1 MATAL
6 STTNADKAKRTR
18 TNVKQSKF
26 GCFTCKAR
34 RIKCDEGKPACRRC
48 LTTNRSCQG
57 YPQGA
62 PESPSS
68 TSTSVVSLSPL
79 ASSLSSAATS
89 PSSTFTINPTCFSS
103 PFVTLAC
110 TVLTQSPRRAR
121 NDLELAFWSRTV
133 PQLTQSVPSVRA
145 AVEAFGATYEEYVL
159 RGGAPFS
166 GLETTKRYTQA
177 LRLVQQDLATMQH
190 GPIPCITACLFLA
203 AVEALQQRLD
213 KGHLHLL
220 GALTLMVSHMD
231 KKLLADV
238 DIDIDDV
245 SLLLQKLDLH
255 VATYAV
261 SQPPHLP
268 PSPSITKDVIMS
280 DPPDRALIKILHSC
294 YHFTAQAFP
303 YKYTSRR
310 LTPPELLIDQGRQL
324 SNLKQWL
331 SHNKLPPVSDVD
343 APTENESLLVLRSQ
357 CLAALIY
364 AANILDPLE
373 TAYDCYGPD
382 FQEIVTLAE
391 ALPLDEDQCETT
403 HLNDASSFPSFI
415 PEMGI
420 IHPLYFTAQKYRNPF
435 WRRKALN
442 LLSKCGKEGPWCGET
457 EGSLVGVVIRTEEG
471 LPSLDLARSQ
481 GASTDSSFSI
491 PEKSRVNACWAIDP
505 DCENEEGHGH
515 TRRFTK
521 AILFRCIDMEGL
533 LQDEGQEP
541 RRFPWED
548 SKYWETWQEPLEP
561 IGRVGIAP

>member
-1 MATAL
+1 
-6 STTNADKAKRTR
+6 
-18 TNVKQSKF
+18 
-26 GCFTCKAR
+26 
-34 RIKCDEGKPACRRC
+34 
-48 LTTNRSCQG
+48 
-57 YPQGA
+57 
-62 PESPSS
+62 
-68 TSTSVVSLSPL
+68 
-79 ASSLSSAATS
+79 
-89 PSSTFTINPTCFSS
+89 
-103 PFVTLAC
+103 
-110 TVLTQSPRRAR
+110 
-121 NDLELAFWSRTV
+121 
-133 PQLTQSVPSVRA
+133 
-145 AVEAFGATYEEYVL
+145 
-159 RGGAPFS
+159 
-166 GLETTKRYTQA
+166 
-177 LRLVQQDLATMQH
+177 MQH

-220 GALTLMVSHMD
+220 GALSLMVSHMD

-238 DIDIDDV
+238 EIDIDDV

-261 SQPPHLP
+261 SHPPHLP

-310 LTPPELLIDQGRQL
+310 LIPPELLIDQGRQL

-331 SHNKLPPVSDVD
+331 SHNKLPPVLDMD
-343 APTENESLLVLRSQ
+343 ARTKNEPLIVLRSQ

-391 ALPLDEDQCETT
+391 ALPLDEVQSNTT
-403 HLNDASSFPSFI
+403 HLNDSSPLPSFI

-442 LLSKCGKEGPWCGET
+442 LLLRSGMEGPWCSET
-457 EGSLVGVVIRTEEG
+457 EGSLVGIVIRTEEG
-471 LPSLDLARSQ
+471 LSEKVSLDLARFQ
-481 GASTDSSFSI
+481 DASTDNSFNI
-491 PEKSRVNACWAIDP
+491 HEKRRVNACWAIDP
-505 DCENEEGHGH
+505 DCENEEGYGH
-515 TRRFTK
+515 TKRFTK
-521 AILFRCIDMEGL
+521 AIVFRCTDMDGL
-533 LQDEGQEP
+533 LRDEGQGP
-541 RRFPWED
+541 REFPRQD

-561 IGRVGIAP
+561 ISWVKIAP